1 MNTLEPLNHDAVI
14 ALNNWD
20 DRFNSASATFR
31 PIEMRKSL
39 YHSARSPQ
47 DKWFF
52 SGVACEALLPNCSW
66 RTGKAILQFCFMED
80 KSEAN
85 EQESQENEA
94 ESTPSL
100 FKHSLGSL
108 EILSNTGVVS
118 LDEQNDKFTTISR
131 TCLLSQIGAII
142 LRSYGPNELGYKWFV
157 HGVPCSVLTPNSS
170 WREGIVRLQAGFIEE
185 LVEEE
190 LVEEERVKKEE
201 TEASSSETGLDMTTE
216 VLSPLDEIRQ
226 MSVKVN

>member
-1 MNTLEPLNHDAVI
+1 MNTPEPLNHDAVI
-14 ALNNWD
+14 ALDNWD
-20 DRFNSASATFR
+20 DKFNSASATFR
-31 PIEMRKSL
+31 PIEMRTSL
-39 YHSARSPQ
+39 FHSIRSPQ

-66 RTGKAILQFCFMED
+66 RRGKAILQFCFIED
-80 KSEAN
+80 QPEDN
-85 EQESQENEA
+85 EQESQEDET

-100 FKHSLGSL
+100 FNHSMGSL

-118 LDEQNDKFTTISR
+118 LDEQNDKFTTINR

-142 LRSYGPNELGYKWFV
+142 LRSYGPDELGYKWFV
-157 HGVPCSVLTPNSS
+157 HGVPCSVLTPNNS
-170 WREGIVRLQAGFIEE
+170 WRKGMVRLQAGFIED

-190 LVEEERVKKEE
+190 LVEEEVVEIEE
-201 TEASSSETGLDMTTE
+201 AETTSDETGLDTTTE

-226 MSVKVN
+226 MAAEPS